1 MFCQLGDI
9 TVHAQVEGPTSGEP
23 VLLLH
28 SLGTT
33 LQMWDPQAAALARRF
48 RVIRPDMR
56 GHGLTEAPPGPYTME
71 MLARD
76 ALALLDALGVR
87 RAHVGGVS
95 IGGRIA
101 MAMAALAPERV
112 ISLMLCDTALEFGPP
127 EIWQQRMDAVAP
139 KDGKG
144 GGMTAVADS
153 VMERWVL
160 DRSLASSKGL
170 RRMLLGTDP
179 VGYAG
184 CGAAL
189 RDCRAAEV
197 TGRVACPTTVVVG
210 DRDISTPPS
219 AAQAIQQAIPG
230 SRLITI
236 AEAAHIPNFEQ
247 EAAFTRAIL
256 GHMEAQIA
264 PPGSAAEA
272 GMAVRKRILGEA
284 HVARSEAALTE
295 MDQPFRDFILEGVW
309 GRVWTRPGLSYRDR
323 SLLCLGMLAA
333 LGHHEEFKLHVRATR
348 NTGVTPEEIAEV
360 LLQVAAYGGVPAAN
374 SALRI
379 AKETLKEMAGA

>member
-1 MFCQLGDI
+1 MFCQIGDI
-9 TVHAQVEGPTSGEP
+9 AVHAHVMGPSNAPP

-33 LQMWDPQAAALARRF
+33 LQMWDPQAEALARRY
-48 RVIRPDMR
+48 RVIRMDMR
-56 GHGLTEAPPGPYTME
+56 GHGLTEAPAGPYSMA

-76 ALALLDALGVR
+76 ALALLDSLGID

-101 MAMAALAPERV
+101 LQVAAMAPERV
-112 ISLMLCDTALEFGPP
+112 FSLMPCDTALEFGPP
-127 EIWQQRMDAVAP
+127 ETWQQRIDAVAA
-139 KDGKG
+139 
-144 GGMTAVADS
+144 GGMNAVVEG

-160 DRSLASSKGL
+160 DRSLASSRGL

-189 RDCRAAEV
+189 RDCRAGEL
-197 TGRVACPTTVVVG
+197 TGKIACPTTILVG
-210 DRDISTPPS
+210 DRDPSTPPS
-219 AAQAIQQAIPG
+219 AAAAIQAAIPG
-230 SRLITI
+230 SNLVSI

-247 EAAFTRAIL
+247 EHAMTRAL
-256 GHMEAQIA
+256 LHHMDTVTAL
-264 PPGSAAEA
+264 PPAAAEA
-272 GMAVRKRILGEA
+272 GMTMRKRVLGEA
-284 HVARSEAALTE
+284 HVARSEAALTPL
-295 MDQPFRDFILEGVW
+295 DQPFRDFILEGVW
-309 GRVWTRPGLSYRDR
+309 GRVWTRPGLSVRDR
-323 SLLCLGMLAA
+323 SLLCLGILSA
-333 LGHHEEFKLHVRATR
+333 LHHHDEFRLHVRATR

-374 SALRI
+374 TALKL
-379 AKETLKEMAGA
+379 AKEVLAEREG

>member
-9 TVHAQVEGPTSGEP
+9 TVHAQVEGPAQGEP

-28 SLGTT
+28 SLGTD
-33 LQMWDPQAAALARRF
+33 LHMWDPQAAALAGRF
-48 RVIRPDMR
+48 RVVRLDMR
-56 GHGLTEAPPGPYTME
+56 GHGLTEAPHGPYTME

-101 MAMAALAPERV
+101 MAMAVLAPERV
-112 ISLMLCDTALEFGPP
+112 ASLMLCDTALEFGPP
-127 EIWQQRMDAVAP
+127 EIWQQRMDAVAA
-139 KDGKG
+139 
-144 GGMTAVADS
+144 GGMAAVADS
-153 VMERWVL
+153 VMERWVV

-170 RRMLLGTDP
+170 RRMLLTTDP

-189 RDCRAAEV
+189 RDCRAVEV
-197 TGRVACPTTVVVG
+197 AGHIHCPTTVVVG
-210 DRDISTPPS
+210 DRDPSTPPS
-219 AAQAIQQAIPG
+219 AAQAIHQAIPG
-230 SRLITI
+230 SRLVTI

-247 EAAFTRAIL
+247 EGAMTRAVL
-256 GHMEAQIA
+256 AHMEAVVA
-264 PPGSAAEA
+264 PSGTAAEA
-272 GMAVRKRILGEA
+272 GMAVRRRILGEA
-284 HVARSEAALTE
+284 HVARSEAALTP
-295 MDQPFRDFILEGVW
+295 MDKPFRDFILEGVW

-323 SLLCLGMLAA
+323 SLLCLGILSA
-333 LGHHEEFKLHVRATR
+333 LGHHEEFALHVRATR

-374 SALRI
+374 TALRI
-379 AKETLKEMAGA
+379 AKQELKGMEDGDA